1 MMEYFWIDPNERL
14 NKKYEDLFYDL
25 YVMDKL
31 SNFVYKDNP
40 YMIVLNILAGLISGE
55 KIVLV
60 DSNLSKKEIT
70 NVGLNYDD
78 VAFSRK
84 NINLPKINTLEEFM
98 SKIEENK
105 NYWKLEIFPSGT
117 MGFPKKV
124 EHTLE
129 SLTRGVKKD
138 INFKNNVWGFAY
150 NPTHFAGLQILFQA
164 LLNANTIVYLFDQN
178 PAIIPDILSSYRIT
192 HISAT
197 PTFYR
202 KILPY
207 LNKENTVLER
217 ITFGGEKF
225 DKLLVD
231 KIKKYFPKAKIRN
244 IYASTEAGSLFSSKD
259 ETFKISERMK
269 DKIKI
274 ENNELLVHKDL
285 LGYSSQIELE
295 DNWYRTGDLVE
306 KNNEN
311 EFKFIARKDE
321 IINVGGYKVN
331 PHEIEEEIKRL
342 DDIVDVVVKGR
353 KNGVTG
359 NILVAEII
367 YNGDLEEKKIE
378 EEILNLLKINFQN
391 WKIPRIFN
399 IVKDVKQTRTSKKMR
414 K

>member
-1 MMEYFWIDPNERL
+1 
-14 NKKYEDLFYDL
+14 
-25 YVMDKL
+25 
-31 SNFVYKDNP
+31 
-40 YMIVLNILAGLISGE
+40 
-55 KIVLV
+55 
-60 DSNLSKKEIT
+60 
-70 NVGLNYDD
+70 
-78 VAFSRK
+78 
-84 NINLPKINTLEEFM
+84 
-98 SKIEENK
+98 
-105 NYWKLEIFPSGT
+105 
-117 MGFPKKV
+117 
-124 EHTLE
+124 
-129 SLTRGVKKD
+129 
-138 INFKNNVWGFAY
+138 
-150 NPTHFAGLQILFQA
+150 
-164 LLNANTIVYLFDQN
+164 
-178 PAIIPDILSSYRIT
+178 
-192 HISAT
+192 
-197 PTFYR
+197 
-202 KILPY
+202 
-207 LNKENTVLER
+207 
-217 ITFGGEKF
+217 
-225 DKLLVD
+225 LVD

-399 IVKDVKQTRTSKKMR
+399 IVKDVKQTRTSKKNEKINIFFILSFRTLMYSIIPYGPNFQVVSLR
-414 K
+414 RNNFYQS

>member
-1 MMEYFWIDPNERL
+1 M
-14 NKKYEDLFYDL
+14 
-25 YVMDKL
+25 
-31 SNFVYKDNP
+31 
-40 YMIVLNILAGLISGE
+40 
-55 KIVLV
+55 
-60 DSNLSKKEIT
+60 
-70 NVGLNYDD
+70 
-78 VAFSRK
+78 
-84 NINLPKINTLEEFM
+84 
-98 SKIEENK
+98 
-105 NYWKLEIFPSGT
+105 
-117 MGFPKKV
+117 
-124 EHTLE
+124 
-129 SLTRGVKKD
+129 
-138 INFKNNVWGFAY
+138 
-150 NPTHFAGLQILFQA
+150 
-164 LLNANTIVYLFDQN
+164 
-178 PAIIPDILSSYRIT
+178 
-192 HISAT
+192 
-197 PTFYR
+197 
-202 KILPY
+202 
-207 LNKENTVLER
+207 
-217 ITFGGEKF
+217 
-225 DKLLVD
+225 VD